1 MMTNRIEDELLIK
14 KNKELIEKYPFLLVK
29 TDPWTGKE
37 LAPEEI
43 DYTITWFDEIPKGWA
58 KAFGKQ
64 MCDELLEILKKADC
78 IDEYEIGQIKEKFGT
93 LRWYAWGMPDDYW
106 DEYREWIYKYE
117 DMSAKTCIVC
127 GEPATHMT
135 KGWICPVCDNCG

>member
-37 LAPEEI
+37 LTPEEI
-43 DYTITWFDEIPKGWA
+43 DYTTTWFDEIPKGWA
-58 KAFGKQ
+58 KAFGEQ

-78 IDEYEIGQIKEKFGT
+78 IDEYEIGQIKEKYT
-93 LRWYAWGMPDDYW
+93 CLDYL
-106 DEYREWIYKYE
+106 
-117 DMSAKTCIVC
+117 
-127 GEPATHMT
+127 GEPVKKVSYGYLYRTPWREDKHPSLSVT
-135 KGWICPVCDNCG
+135 PNGKGWKDYATGEHGNLIYM